1 MEQKKYYEDLSE
13 QEIYLMEAIG
23 RELPPHR
30 PEGVSEQREVVYYTS
45 REEVPEQARD
55 LWDLAHGV
63 L

>member
-1 MEQKKYYEDLSE
+1 MNRYLEDMSE
-13 QEIYLMEAIG
+13 QELDLLKAMG

-30 PEGVSEQREVVYYTS
+30 PEGVEEQRVASYKS

-55 LWDLAHGV
+55 LWDLVHKD